1 MVGQAVLL
9 VIILSAAYG
18 LRWSA
23 SETVLL
29 CSQET
34 RVSCS
39 TDKCGSPIACLLQ
52 LDIFV
57 NFITGA
63 MTFNSDT
70 GLYETS
76 YDLVD
81 TATKYAK

>member
-1 MVGQAVLL
+1 VVHH
-9 VIILSAAYG
+9 VY
-18 LRWSA
+18 
-23 SETVLL
+23 
-29 CSQET
+29 
-34 RVSCS
+34 
-39 TDKCGSPIACLLQ
+39 LQ